1 MISECRYKVFLQL
14 CTGEIYKHLSW
25 HKGRNQVSKN
35 WQHFFF
41 FLMIRMLIVYA
52 VTGWKECSDQIF
64 TVIIYS
70 LLSLKTCMKG
80 IRNSVSAILR
90 INQIPLN
97 QNSNLLTLPFGFMTR
112 SLKNT
117 ALDKALYRIFPF

>member
-1 MISECRYKVFLQL
+1 
-14 CTGEIYKHLSW
+14 
-25 HKGRNQVSKN
+25 
-35 WQHFFF
+35 
-41 FLMIRMLIVYA
+41 MLIVYA